1 MYSKDVIFYTQLL
14 KKFNLIFLNKVMNLK
29 KKKQTIASL

>member
-14 KKFNLIFLNKVMNLK
+14 KNQLNILNKVMNLK
-29 KKKQTIASL
+29 KTDHS